1 MNKKN
6 VIQLVLSLT
15 VIFILIITYFR
26 LFNTPQNIVS
36 INQKKTIQEVEDE
49 EKNLNKIENLEYIAT
64 DSLGNK
70 YIIKADSG
78 YLNKED
84 QKLIMMSKVSAEIV
98 FSNAEEIYI
107 LSDTA
112 IYNSQNFD
120 THFSNKIKVTYGQHI
135 INSDEAKLIFSKS
148 MAILYDN
155 IIYNNIN
162 TELYADKM
170 EIDLITKDSK
180 IYMKDTNSKVKIIY
194 KK

>member
-36 INQKKTIQEVEDE
+36 INQKKTIQVVEGE
-49 EKNLNKIENLEYIAT
+49 ENNSNKIENLEYIAT

-70 YIIKADSG
+70 YIIKADRG

>member
-36 INQKKTIQEVEDE
+36 INQKKTIQVVEGE
-49 EKNLNKIENLEYIAT
+49 ENNSNKIENLEYIAT

>member
-36 INQKKTIQEVEDE
+36 INQKKTIQVVEGE
-49 EKNLNKIENLEYIAT
+49 ENNSNKIENLEYIAT

-70 YIIKADSG
+70 YIIKADRG

-180 IYMKDTNSKVKIIY
+180 IYMKYTNSKVKIIY

>member
-1 MNKKN
+1 MNKKT

-36 INQKKTIQEVEDE
+36 INQKKTIQVVEGE
-49 EKNLNKIENLEYIAT
+49 ENNSNKIENLEYIAT

-70 YIIKADSG
+70 YIIKADRG

>member
-120 THFSNKIKVTYGQHI
+120 TNFSNNLNITYGQHI
-135 INSDEAKLIFSKS
+135 INCDEAKLMLSKN

>member
-70 YIIKADSG
+70 YIIKADRG

-194 KK
+194 KE

>member
-70 YIIKADSG
+70 YIIKADKG

-194 KK
+194 KE

>member
-36 INQKKTIQEVEDE
+36 INQKKTIKEVEDE

-70 YIIKADSG
+70 YIIKADRG

>member
-1 MNKKN
+1 MNKKS

-70 YIIKADSG
+70 YIIKADRG

>member
-1 MNKKN
+1 MNKKT

-36 INQKKTIQEVEDE
+36 INQKKTIQVVEGE
-49 EKNLNKIENLEYIAT
+49 ENNSNKIENLEYIAT

-70 YIIKADSG
+70 YIIKADRG

-120 THFSNKIKVTYGQHI
+120 TNFSNNLNITYGQHI
-135 INSDEAKLIFSKS
+135 INCDEAKLMFSKN

>member
-36 INQKKTIQEVEDE
+36 INQKKTIQVVEGE
-49 EKNLNKIENLEYIAT
+49 ENNSNKIENLEYIAT

-70 YIIKADSG
+70 YIIKADRG

-170 EIDLITKDSK
+170 EIDLITKESK
-180 IYMKDTNSKVKIIY
+180 IYMKYTNSKVKIIY

>member
-70 YIIKADSG
+70 YIIKADRG

>member
-1 MNKKN
+1 
-6 VIQLVLSLT
+6 
-15 VIFILIITYFR
+15 
-26 LFNTPQNIVS
+26 
-36 INQKKTIQEVEDE
+36 
-49 EKNLNKIENLEYIAT
+49 
-64 DSLGNK
+64 
-70 YIIKADSG
+70 
-78 YLNKED
+78 
-84 QKLIMMSKVSAEIV
+84 MSKVSAEIV